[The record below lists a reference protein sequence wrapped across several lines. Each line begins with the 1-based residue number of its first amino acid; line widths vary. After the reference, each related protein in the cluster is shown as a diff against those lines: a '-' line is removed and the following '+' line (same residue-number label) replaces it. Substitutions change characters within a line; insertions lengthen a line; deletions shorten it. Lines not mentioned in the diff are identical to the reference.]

1 MRDLRQML
9 EPERERLFAAHRSG
23 RGYRYSD
30 DGTIT
35 LKLTNAEAREI
46 LGAPAR
52 RRDADAGREIHE
64 ARCEVEE
71 RRTLTFGTCP
81 WEYVGSEERAG
92 WAEVQEALER
102 RLAAVVAAYFE
113 RKIGVLMR
121 QADHWLTEG
130 KPLAVH
136 HRVTKSNAYYQI
148 VSLMQRFAQHG
159 ENPFETMRQDLAG
172 PEHDT
177 PGAYPP
183 NAAVHAFRD
192 PCHAAREFM
201 ATATMSSQTVRA
213 AEIAAQ
219 TVYALHQPGGETD
232 PHRRS
237 VAIQNAVI
245 DALNTIL
252 RERRLTA
259 AGADQG
265 SPS

>member
-23 RGYRYSD
+23 RGYRYGD

-52 RRDADAGREIHE
+52 RREADAGREIHE

-71 RRTLTFGTCP
+71 RRTLVYGRIP
-81 WEYVGSEERAG
+81 WEHVHTEERAG

-102 RLAAVVAAYFE
+102 RIAAVVAAYFE

-136 HRVTKSNAYYQI
+136 HRVTKSDAYYQI

-192 PCHAAREFM
+192 PCHAAREFL
-201 ATATMSSQTVRA
+201 ATATMSGQTVRA

-219 TVYALHQPGGETD
+219 TVYALYQPGGETD
-232 PHRRS
+232 PRRRS
-237 VAIQNAVI
+237 VAVQNAVI
-245 DALNTIL
+245 DALNSIL
-252 RERRLTA
+252 RERRPAA